1 MQENQKQWTQQE
13 LNRWLRI
20 CKVIWTLYAAT
31 GRLRVTDLPKEVV
44 TLRQKHVGA
53 SWWKLAGA
61 GSSSIRSLIS
71 NELVKLS
78 DLRREIVMLLQ
89 RKRGRG

>member
-1 MQENQKQWTQQE
+1 MQENQKQWTQQVR
-13 LNRWLRI
+13 N